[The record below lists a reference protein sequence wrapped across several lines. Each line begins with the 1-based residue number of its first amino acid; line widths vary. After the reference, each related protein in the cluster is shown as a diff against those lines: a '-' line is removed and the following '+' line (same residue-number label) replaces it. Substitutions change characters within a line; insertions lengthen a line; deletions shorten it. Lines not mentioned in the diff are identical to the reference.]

1 MFRLSWPTR
10 RLVTSLVVCVHLAAS
25 VDGAAAAC
33 LGTTAAAE
41 PWRGATTFDA
51 TGRAAA
57 RFIPPELYSGA
68 PWNGDR
74 AMQLRPMS
82 VTRKPQ
88 HPHDHPPITITAPHP
103 APDRPDLA
111 TLHRTRHS
119 ARKGVVSQVFR
130 INERGD
136 GLGRISDDRRG
147 RSREMEECFKFPL
160 GEWRQGEER
169 RCRGSVIRIIEL
181 DFEHACVAHSLK
193 FRWNDEGTYIFSPG
207 LGLVSVDGRDE

>member
-1 MFRLSWPTR
+1 
-10 RLVTSLVVCVHLAAS
+10 
-25 VDGAAAAC
+25 
-33 LGTTAAAE
+33 
-41 PWRGATTFDA
+41 
-51 TGRAAA
+51 
-57 RFIPPELYSGA
+57 
-68 PWNGDR
+68 
-74 AMQLRPMS
+74 MQLRPMS

-103 APDRPDLA
+103 APDRPELA
-111 TLHRTRHS
+111 TLHRVRTS

-193 FRWNDEGTYIFSPG
+193 FRWNNEGTYIFSPG
-207 LGLVSVDGRDE
+207 LGLVSVDGNEE

>member
-1 MFRLSWPTR
+1 MVHLSRPIR
-10 RLVTSLVVCVHLAAS
+10 RLVTRIAVCAQLSLMMDAAS
-25 VDGAAAAC
+25 AAC
-33 LGTTAAAE
+33 LIRMPSAA
-41 PWRGATTFDA
+41 PWSAATTYDSA
-51 TGRAAA
+51 GRATA
-57 RFIPPELYSGA
+57 RFIPPELYGGA
-68 PWNGDR
+68 PWDGDR
-74 AMQLRPMS
+74 AMRLRPMS

-103 APDRPDLA
+103 APGRPDLD
-111 TLHRTRHS
+111 TLHRVRTS

-147 RSREMEECFKFPL
+147 RSREMDECFKFPL

-193 FRWNDEGTYIFSPG
+193 FRWNDEETYVFSPG
-207 LGLVSVDGRDE
+207 LGLVAVDAEE